1 MGRVTLTG
9 SMIRLRNRH
18 FFVLDLFLLPAAA
31 YLAFVLRLDRFWIS
45 GWWIECLLFVSLVT
59 LIVPVVFRRAGLYS
73 RYWKYASLEDA
84 ALIVGAVAAG
94 TALVAGCY
102 ALLAMADVPRFDH
115 IPRSVP
121 FIFFAMALPTAGG
134 PRLLTGLVAA
144 ITATP
149 KPQSLAMPTVI
160 IGAGAAGAMT
170 ARELRRNA
178 QLGFDVLGFLDD
190 DPAKQHM
197 RVRGVPVLGTC
208 RDLPAIV
215 QQHRVGRVIIA
226 MPTAP
231 GRVIREVVA
240 NCKLTGITPKIL
252 PGLYE
257 LLDGTVHVDQI
268 RDVEIEDLLRREPIQ
283 TDLAAV
289 SELLRG
295 KRVLITGAGGSIGSE
310 LSRQVFRCRPSDLVL
325 LGHGENSIFSIEREL
340 LRNQRNEPP
349 SASEP
354 PRVPATRLHAVI
366 ADISHAERIRGVFA
380 AYQPE
385 IVFHAAAHKHVPL
398 MELNPAEAVTNNVLG
413 TRNVLDAAREA
424 GVERF
429 VFVSTDKA
437 VRPANVM
444 GASKRAAELLVH
456 ESAREAGSAYMI
468 TRFGNV
474 LGSRGSVVLTMKDQ
488 IARGGPVTVTHPEM
502 TRFFMTIPEAVQ
514 LLLQAAALGHGGEV
528 FVFDMGGPVRILDL
542 AHDLIRLS
550 GLEVGEDIDVIYTGA
565 RPGEKLYEEL
575 FLPGERYDRTLHEK
589 IFIAANASDQMPVG
603 LALAID
609 TLAAA
614 AREGDP
620 EEIRRAFRALVPEYQ
635 PGSPGAVPPRQ
646 PAPVRVITRPASP
659 LVEGGVP
666 RLKVVGD
673 D

>member
-1 MGRVTLTG
+1 MGRVTVTG
-9 SMIRLRNRH
+9 TMVRLRNRH
-18 FFVLDLFLLPAAA
+18 FFALDMLLLPTVG
-31 YLAFVLRLDRFWIS
+31 YLSFVLRLDRFWIS
-45 GWWIECLLFVSLVT
+45 GWWIECLLFVGLVT
-59 LIVPVVFRRAGLYS
+59 LVAPAVFRRAGLYS
-73 RYWKYASLEDA
+73 RFWQYASLEDA
-84 ALIVGAVAAG
+84 TLILGAVAASV
-94 TALVAGCY
+94 ALVAGCY
-102 ALLAMADVPRFDH
+102 ALIALGDVPRFDH
-115 IPRSVP
+115 IPLSVP
-121 FIFFAMALPTAGG
+121 FIFFAMALPAVGG
-134 PRLLTGLVAA
+134 PRLVAGLVAA
-144 ITATP
+144 VTAATQP
-149 KPQSLAMPTVI
+149 QVSAKPTII

-178 QLGFDVLGFLDD
+178 QLGFDVVGFLDD

-208 RDLPAIV
+208 QDLLSIIL
-215 QQHRVGRVIIA
+215 QYQIGRVIIA

-240 NCKLTGITPKIL
+240 NCKHAGITPKIL

-257 LLDGTVHVDQI
+257 LLGGTVHVDQI

-289 SELLRG
+289 SDLLRG

-310 LSRQVFRCRPSDLVL
+310 LSRQVYRCQPSDLVL

-340 LRNQRNEPP
+340 LRTQRNEHPAAGDLP
-349 SASEP
+349 DP
-354 PRVPATRLHAVI
+354 PATRLHAVI
-366 ADISHAERIRGVFA
+366 ADISHAERIRAVFA
-380 AYQPE
+380 EYQPE

-413 TRNVLDAAREA
+413 TRNVLDAAHEA

-437 VRPANVM
+437 VRPSNVM

-456 ESAREAGSAYMI
+456 ESAQATGNAYMI

-488 IARGGPVTVTHPEM
+488 IARGGPVTVTHPDM

-528 FVFDMGGPVRILDL
+528 FVFDMGEPVRILDL

-550 GLEVGEDIDVIYTGA
+550 GLEVGEDIDVIFSGV
-565 RPGEKLYEEL
+565 RPGEKMYEEL
-575 FLPGERYDRTLHEK
+575 FLPGERYERTLHEK
-589 IFIAANASDQMPVG
+589 IFIAANASDHMPVG
-603 LALAID
+603 LVLKID

-620 EEIRRAFRALVPEYQ
+620 DEIRQAFKELVPEYQ
-635 PGSPGAVPPRQ
+635 PGSLGAEPPRQ
-646 PAPVRVITRPASP
+646 PAPVRVISRPAAP
-659 LVEGGVP
+659 LVETVVP